1 MPPDRRRTHI
11 AMPSWADRRR
21 SQDRDIAGLFADG
34 SAADAWA
41 ALSTQPVSALVKP
54 VQPGDEQVPVV
65 EIAPGTGGPD
75 LDAIASLFTLDE
87 DPAHRG

>member
-1 MPPDRRRTHI
+1 MPP
-11 AMPSWADRRR
+11 WADRRR
-21 SQDRDIAGLFADG
+21 RQDRDIAGLFADG

-65 EIAPGTGGPD
+65 DIASCQEGPD
-75 LDAIASLFTLDE
+75 LDAIAGAFALDE
-87 DPAHRG
+87 DPSHRG